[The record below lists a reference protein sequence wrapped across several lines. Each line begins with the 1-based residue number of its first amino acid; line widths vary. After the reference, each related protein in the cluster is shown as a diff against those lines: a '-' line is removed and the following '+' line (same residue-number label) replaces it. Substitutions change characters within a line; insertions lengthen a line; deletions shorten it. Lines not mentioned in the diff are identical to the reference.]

1 MTEFSSM
8 KDRICLI
15 TGANSGIGRE
25 TALALARMGARVV
38 MVCRDETK
46 GREARQ
52 DIVARSANS
61 AVDLMLADLGSM
73 EQVRCLAE
81 SFKSRYG
88 ALHVLINNAGLIL
101 GKRSVTKDGYETTF
115 AVNHLAPFLLT
126 RLLLDT
132 LQTSAPARVINVAS
146 VVHLGARI
154 NFDDLFQENNYQPM
168 GAYRQS
174 KLANILFTYQ
184 LAELLKNTRVTVNSL
199 HPGIVATNFGNK
211 GSRLYRFFK
220 PFIKPFFINR
230 QKGAETLIY
239 LASSPEVANT
249 TGQYFVRKKSSRS
262 SKISYDVETQNRL
275 WDISAQLTQLTG

>member
-52 DIVARSANS
+52 DIETRSANS

-73 EQVRCLAE
+73 EQVRRLAE
-81 SFKSRYG
+81 SFKARYG

-101 GKRSVTKDGYETTF
+101 GKRSVTADGHETTF

-126 RLLLDT
+126 QLLLDT
-132 LQTSAPARVINVAS
+132 LQTSAPARIINVAS

-174 KLANILFTYQ
+174 KLANILFTYR
-184 LAELLKNTRVTVNSL
+184 LADLLKNTRVTVNSL

-249 TGQYFVRKKSSRS
+249 TGQYFVKKKSSRS

-275 WDISAQLTQLTG
+275 WDISARLTQLNG

>member
-38 MVCRDETK
+38 MVCRDATK

-52 DIVARSANS
+52 DIAARSANS

-73 EQVRCLAE
+73 EQVRRLAE
-81 SFKSRYG
+81 SFKARYG
-88 ALHVLINNAGLIL
+88 ALHVLVNNAGLIL
-101 GKRSVTKDGYETTF
+101 GKRSVTEDGYETTF

-126 RLLLDT
+126 QLLLDT
-132 LQTSAPARVINVAS
+132 LQTSAPARIINVAS

-174 KLANILFTYQ
+174 KLANILFTYR
-184 LAELLKNTRVTVNSL
+184 LAGLLKNTRVTVNSL

-249 TGQYFVRKKSSRS
+249 TGQYFVKKKSSRS

-275 WDISAQLTQLTG
+275 WDISARLTQLNG